1 MNNRYIFERE
11 YYGSVSLNLIRTASD
26 LYSRK
31 NCNYNETIQY
41 AAELSNG
48 NCFYCGKNLK
58 IKNFIISKE
67 AIFDHIYPAS
77 HFNLFTKGNICL
89 SCSSCNNEKGNE
101 GPIVYYKDRLN
112 RGMNVYLNYKDWK
125 ELLNNSEKIYQKE
138 YPYFYNLGTSNKY
151 FEITS
156 VELTKEYRLLFNNI
170 FLSNPEYTYRLKS
183 HYACREGQFQTFWR
197 EFEKL
202 INSFNYSDK
211 SIKVQKIILMG
222 KFNWFIEKNIE
233 NILNRNIKEVSLY
246 ELTLEEWVKI
256 FIEWQR
262 KETSYNSKD
271 NKDYFLFIETLLTVF
286 LKFNRK
292 DLTNKISEI
301 KKLS

>member
-1 MNNRYIFERE
+1 M
-11 YYGSVSLNLIRTASD
+11 
-26 LYSRK
+26 
-31 NCNYNETIQY
+31 
-41 AAELSNG
+41 
-48 NCFYCGKNLK
+48 
-58 IKNFIISKE
+58 
-67 AIFDHIYPAS
+67 
-77 HFNLFTKGNICL
+77 
-89 SCSSCNNEKGNE
+89 
-101 GPIVYYKDRLN
+101 
-112 RGMNVYLNYKDWK
+112 
-125 ELLNNSEKIYQKE
+125 
-138 YPYFYNLGTSNKY
+138 
-151 FEITS
+151 TS

-170 FLSNPEYTYRLKS
+170 FLSNPEDTYRLKS

-222 KFNWFIEKNIE
+222 KLNWFIEKNLE
-233 NILNRNIKEVSLY
+233 NILNKNIKEVSLY
-246 ELTLEEWVKI
+246 ELSLEEWVTI
-256 FIEWQR
+256 FVEWQR

>member
-1 MNNRYIFERE
+1 
-11 YYGSVSLNLIRTASD
+11 
-26 LYSRK
+26 
-31 NCNYNETIQY
+31 
-41 AAELSNG
+41 
-48 NCFYCGKNLK
+48 
-58 IKNFIISKE
+58 
-67 AIFDHIYPAS
+67 
-77 HFNLFTKGNICL
+77 
-89 SCSSCNNEKGNE
+89 
-101 GPIVYYKDRLN
+101 
-112 RGMNVYLNYKDWK
+112 
-125 ELLNNSEKIYQKE
+125 
-138 YPYFYNLGTSNKY
+138 
-151 FEITS
+151 
-156 VELTKEYRLLFNNI
+156 
-170 FLSNPEYTYRLKS
+170 
-183 HYACREGQFQTFWR
+183 
-197 EFEKL
+197 
-202 INSFNYSDK
+202 
-211 SIKVQKIILMG
+211 MG